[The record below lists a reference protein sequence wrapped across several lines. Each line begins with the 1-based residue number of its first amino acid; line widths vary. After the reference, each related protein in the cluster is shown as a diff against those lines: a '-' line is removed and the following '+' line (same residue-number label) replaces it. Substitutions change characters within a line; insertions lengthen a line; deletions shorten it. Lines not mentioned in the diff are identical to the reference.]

1 MRKAVSF
8 SLGLFFLLAMSP
20 ASRAQTTATDDAVE
34 HAILNQ
40 HNTIVLRQKLVEA
53 HGAVVNGDLV
63 GAAKLYEDAKALVDQ
78 IGSGIEAETA
88 QTISGLVAVR
98 MELARNAQRNGD
110 YQEADTEITRVLKV
124 DPTNPDAQA
133 FKRDNDAIIASLK
146 GKIPDAATQA
156 KVPAVIADKTQAGTY
171 VQNGKL
177 LYEMGKFEE
186 SEVQLNNALKLDP
199 DNQAAFYYLN
209 LVKQA
214 FYARQEHKRVTETHD
229 KMVEVEKQWSPK
241 SGLTLPVPNPYA
253 TNRNVN
259 TGAGRSIIFA
269 KLDRLRLDT
278 VSWPD
283 GLPLSEALR
292 YLNEQ
297 SKLRDPDKKG
307 INFLFN
313 PNQESETAPG
323 GADAAAP
330 TVRIDP
336 ATGAPIAGAPGGGGT
351 EPVDPGTITV
361 KLNLSDVSLHD
372 AIDAIIMVADKRIRY
387 SVEEWGVVFAV
398 KPAGPEPPQLEMR
411 VFKVDPNTFY
421 QGLQSVT
428 SFTFGSA
435 NNNSGG
441 GGNGGGGNG
450 GGGNGGG
457 GNGGGG
463 NGGGG
468 NGNSVSGA
476 IVPIVDVTGGGG
488 RNNGGGGGGRGNNGG
503 GNGGAGGGAGATGGI
518 GGGGGLSFITSVGN
532 MQDVSVAAK
541 TFFQAIGVD
550 LTTPGRSLAFNDRL
564 GLLFVKATASELDTI
579 ERTIQ
584 ALNQVAP
591 QVHVKARFIEV
602 LQDDSAA
609 LGFDWWL
616 GNFINGRVIAN
627 GGSAPSLTV
636 PVSAANP
643 LGAFPGNTVSSL
655 IGGSSADQQITGGLR
670 NINTT
675 LATVTGILT
684 DPNFRFVIHALE
696 QRGGVETLAEPEVV
710 TTSGRQTQMRA
721 TDIQYIVTGF
731 NFEAGNAGLSTGNNG
746 ATQ

>member
-1 MRKAVSF
+1 
-8 SLGLFFLLAMSP
+8 
-20 ASRAQTTATDDAVE
+20 
-34 HAILNQ
+34 
-40 HNTIVLRQKLVEA
+40 
-53 HGAVVNGDLV
+53 
-63 GAAKLYEDAKALVDQ
+63 
-78 IGSGIEAETA
+78 
-88 QTISGLVAVR
+88 
-98 MELARNAQRNGD
+98 
-110 YQEADTEITRVLKV
+110 
-124 DPTNPDAQA
+124 
-133 FKRDNDAIIASLK
+133 
-146 GKIPDAATQA
+146 
-156 KVPAVIADKTQAGTY
+156 
-171 VQNGKL
+171 
-177 LYEMGKFEE
+177 
-186 SEVQLNNALKLDP
+186 
-199 DNQAAFYYLN
+199 
-209 LVKQA
+209 
-214 FYARQEHKRVTETHD
+214 
-229 KMVEVEKQWSPK
+229 
-241 SGLTLPVPNPYA
+241 
-253 TNRNVN
+253 
-259 TGAGRSIIFA
+259 
-269 KLDRLRLDT
+269 
-278 VSWPD
+278 
-283 GLPLSEALR
+283 R

-532 MQDVSVAAK
+532 MQ
-541 TFFQAIGVD
+541 
-550 LTTPGRSLAFNDRL
+550 
-564 GLLFVKATASELDTI
+564 
-579 ERTIQ
+579 
-584 ALNQVAP
+584 
-591 QVHVKARFIEV
+591 
-602 LQDDSAA
+602 
-609 LGFDWWL
+609 
-616 GNFINGRVIAN
+616 
-627 GGSAPSLTV
+627 
-636 PVSAANP
+636 
-643 LGAFPGNTVSSL
+643 
-655 IGGSSADQQITGGLR
+655 
-670 NINTT
+670 
-675 LATVTGILT
+675 
-684 DPNFRFVIHALE
+684 
-696 QRGGVETLAEPEVV
+696 
-710 TTSGRQTQMRA
+710 
-721 TDIQYIVTGF
+721 
-731 NFEAGNAGLSTGNNG
+731 
-746 ATQ
+746 